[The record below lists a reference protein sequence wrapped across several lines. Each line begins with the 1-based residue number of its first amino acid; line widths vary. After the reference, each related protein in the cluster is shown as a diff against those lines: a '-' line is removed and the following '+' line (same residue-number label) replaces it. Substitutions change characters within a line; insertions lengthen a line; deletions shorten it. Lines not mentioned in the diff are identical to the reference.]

1 MALPPARLLPM
12 FWASID
18 TELWVKMGGLWSAMH
33 KQGQLEQPHRMLPYA
48 QMAAV
53 LSSAQKFTASSMTA
67 VLYEY
72 P

>member
-1 MALPPARLLPM
+1 M
-12 FWASID
+12 
-18 TELWVKMGGLWSAMH
+18 KMGGLWSAMH